1 MNTNGIGL
9 GLVIANKIVKQFNGK
24 MSFMSK
30 ENKGSIFTFTMKL
43 ESIENGTKGIQKI
56 V

>member
-24 MSFMSK
+24 MSFSSK
-30 ENKGSIFTFTMKL
+30 EGLGSIFAFNMKL
-43 ESIENGTKGIQKI
+43 GSSEKEIAI
-56 V
+56 